1 MKKISALLGLALLSG
16 SLAACGGNKGGEAE
30 KTTQAQESAA
40 GVETTQAQ
48 ESAAGEERAQVLN
61 ASLDAEPD
69 SLDLA
74 KVSDM
79 YSTTVVSQ
87 FIEGLTSL
95 RVDATGKEVVEPA
108 MAETWEAS
116 EDQLTWTFHL
126 RDAQWEDGVPVT
138 ADDFEY
144 AIKRILNPETA
155 SPISGNILFIKNAE
169 EVVSGSLP
177 VDEAG
182 IKAIDDKTLEIQ
194 LAYPAPYFLSSCAGS
209 SMLPMRQ
216 DIVEKYGASYGT
228 EQDKIVGNG
237 PFSLTEW
244 AHNSKLAYKKN
255 ETYWNADEI
264 QLEELTLKIINDETA
279 RIGEFENGG
288 IDVVPVSTVEW
299 MDKLD
304 ENPDYVKKVITL
316 PRTQYLFFN
325 QEVELFSN
333 EKVRQA
339 FSIAIDREEISK
351 DIFQGI
357 EAPAYGWIPN
367 SMQLDGENFRELAG
381 EPIQELIE
389 ANPDPKALLVEG
401 LKELGMDEDPS
412 KVTVTLMSRNT
423 SKDLS
428 EYFQY
433 TFNAVLGV
441 NVEIDPVEWPVFQER
456 NRALDYEFGFKSYGA
471 DFDDPYSMMQLW
483 MTGVKTVPT
492 AWSNAEYDR
501 LLTEASQSLDK
512 EVRAKDYVE
521 AEKLVLDT
529 ATISPYAYSTSTTYS
544 KNYVKNI
551 MDPVFASTLYKYS
564 YIE

>member
-40 GVETTQAQ
+40 GEETTQAQ

-169 EVVSGSLP
+169 EVVSGNLP

-194 LAYPAPYFLSSCAGS
+194 LAYPAP
-209 SMLPMRQ
+209 
-216 DIVEKYGASYGT
+216 
-228 EQDKIVGNG
+228 
-237 PFSLTEW
+237 
-244 AHNSKLAYKKN
+244 
-255 ETYWNADEI
+255 
-264 QLEELTLKIINDETA
+264 
-279 RIGEFENGG
+279 
-288 IDVVPVSTVEW
+288 
-299 MDKLD
+299 
-304 ENPDYVKKVITL
+304 
-316 PRTQYLFFN
+316 
-325 QEVELFSN
+325 
-333 EKVRQA
+333 
-339 FSIAIDREEISK
+339 
-351 DIFQGI
+351 
-357 EAPAYGWIPN
+357 
-367 SMQLDGENFRELAG
+367 
-381 EPIQELIE
+381 
-389 ANPDPKALLVEG
+389 
-401 LKELGMDEDPS
+401 
-412 KVTVTLMSRNT
+412 
-423 SKDLS
+423 
-428 EYFQY
+428 
-433 TFNAVLGV
+433 
-441 NVEIDPVEWPVFQER
+441 
-456 NRALDYEFGFKSYGA
+456 
-471 DFDDPYSMMQLW
+471 
-483 MTGVKTVPT
+483 
-492 AWSNAEYDR
+492 
-501 LLTEASQSLDK
+501 
-512 EVRAKDYVE
+512 
-521 AEKLVLDT
+521 
-529 ATISPYAYSTSTTYS
+529 
-544 KNYVKNI
+544 
-551 MDPVFASTLYKYS
+551 
-564 YIE
+564 